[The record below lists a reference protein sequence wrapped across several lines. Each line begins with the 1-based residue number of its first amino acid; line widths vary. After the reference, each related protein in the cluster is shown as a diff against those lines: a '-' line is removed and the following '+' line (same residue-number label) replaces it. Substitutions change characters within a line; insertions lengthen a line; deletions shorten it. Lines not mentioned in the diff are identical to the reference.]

1 MPLVLKTPV
10 GKPSAKYSCSKCWQ
24 LILPTREKV
33 MRGGGGGGAGSSDPG
48 SLETGVPSDDKDYVS
63 QAQHMGIS
71 ETTHLSMNT

>member
-1 MPLVLKTPV
+1 
-10 GKPSAKYSCSKCWQ
+10 
-24 LILPTREKV
+24 